1 MASLFIIF
9 LVVVASTG
17 RHDAL
22 KLSDSKA
29 ADVQD
34 AQASDVDKLRVQFQV
49 QIGAMTLKFDSL
61 KQENNENQA
70 RIQSLQQQMAKSEA
84 ETKKVIN
91 EQQTKLVEQQTKLD
105 QQQTKIDSLSTQNS
119 ALTSQLTDFFTTLH
133 KQRSAN
139 NSTNTTVTV
148 GADPIATLQ
157 IDATGGVSYVRWGR
171 TSCEGVATSLYR
183 GYAANSRPTYYGGG
197 SDYLCLHESPQW
209 KTIISGVQGGSDLV
223 GVEYINN
230 GPFSTVNNG
239 GQSLAY
245 NDMPCAVCHVQA
257 RSHQIMIPG
266 RYTCPAGWTVEYWGY
281 IVASASS
288 TGTGNKKSSFLCVDA
303 APETVVGGMT
313 YIGNPVYSVE
323 SRCSALHCPP
333 YYDGYEPTCV
343 VCSK

>member
-139 NSTNTTVTV
+139 NSTNTTV

-171 TSCEGVATSLYR
+171 TSCVGVATVLYK
-183 GYAANSRPTYYGGG
+183 GFAASSRPSKNGGG
-197 SDYLCLHESPQW
+197 SDYLCLHDAPQW
-209 KTIISGVQGGSDLV
+209 QVVIPGVQGESDLV
-223 GVEYINN
+223 GVEYSTGPFRTINN
-230 GPFSTVNNG
+230 GGVQLLN
-239 GQSLAY
+239 
-245 NDMPCAVCHVQA
+245 NDMPCAVCHVQT

-281 IVASASS
+281 LVASFTS
-288 TGTGNKKSSFLCVDA
+288 TGTTDKKSSFLCLDE
-303 APETVVGGMT
+303 APEVVPGSSAGFLHD
-313 YIGNPVYSVE
+313 IHSVE
-323 SRCSALHCPP
+323 IRCSALHCPP
-333 YYDGYEPTCV
+333 FVDGNEPTCV